1 MSVTEFDFREPPA
14 SILEN
19 KTTVWLREACGAAPR
34 IWSKILPF
42 KADLVVE
49 RVSAQAA
56 AKALDVLP
64 EGLVAFRLK
73 LDTHPEIQPILM
85 LARQLLLALINGSL
99 GVVAETLPE
108 DRELS
113 TVEESICEFLIRQ
126 LLLKPLSD
134 AWPAASH
141 PNFTVELRGS
151 PKGVCTLPPNDLV
164 MVAVLQVT
172 APFGS
177 SPITLMMPRSEP
189 LTELVKPAVDP
200 VPVKPVAKAL
210 LEALVCEMSVDLA
223 VALGSAN
230 LTMLQVAT
238 LRPGDVLVLGQKVNE
253 PLRAKV
259 AGKDKFAVWP
269 GAVGR
274 RQAIQVDT
282 MIEQ

>member
-1 MSVTEFDFREPPA
+1 MSVIEFDFREPPA

-34 IWSKILPF
+34 IWTKILPF
-42 KADLVVE
+42 KADLIVE
-49 RVSAQAA
+49 SVGAQPAS
-56 AKALDVLP
+56 KVLESLP

-73 LDTHPEIQPILM
+73 LEANPDVQPVLT
-85 LARQLLLALINGSL
+85 LSRQLLLALINGSL

-113 TVEESICEFLIRQ
+113 TVEDSICEFLIRQ

-134 AWPAASH
+134 SWPASNH
-141 PNFTVELRGS
+141 PNFSVELRGS
-151 PKGVCTLPPNDLV
+151 PKGVCTLPPNDLII
-164 MVAVLQVT
+164 VAVLQVT
-172 APFGS
+172 GPFGT
-177 SPITLMMPRSEP
+177 SPITLMLPRSEP

-200 VPVKPVAKAL
+200 VPVKSVSKDL
-210 LEALVCEMSVDLA
+210 LETLVCEMPVDLA

-253 PLRAKV
+253 PLSAKV

-274 RQAIQVDT
+274 RQAIQVEK

>member
-1 MSVTEFDFREPPA
+1 MSVKEFDFREPPA
-14 SILEN
+14 SILED
-19 KTTVWLREACGAAPR
+19 KTSVWLREACGSAPR

-42 KADLVVE
+42 KADLVIE
-49 RVSAQAA
+49 RVSAMAA
-56 AKALDVLP
+56 AKALDSMP

-73 LDTHPEIQPILM
+73 IDTHPEIQPVLT

-99 GVVAETLPE
+99 GVIPETLPE

-113 TVEESICEFLIRQ
+113 TVEDSICEFLIRQ

-134 AWPAASH
+134 AWPSSSH
-141 PNFTVELRGS
+141 PNFATEVRGA

-164 MVAVLQVT
+164 MVAVLQVNG
-172 APFGS
+172 PFGS
-177 SPITLMMPRSEP
+177 SPITLIMPRSEP
-189 LTELVKPAVDP
+189 LTELVKPATDP
-200 VPVKPVAKAL
+200 VPVKAVSKEL

-223 VALGSAN
+223 VTLGSTN
-230 LTMLQVAT
+230 LTMFQVAT